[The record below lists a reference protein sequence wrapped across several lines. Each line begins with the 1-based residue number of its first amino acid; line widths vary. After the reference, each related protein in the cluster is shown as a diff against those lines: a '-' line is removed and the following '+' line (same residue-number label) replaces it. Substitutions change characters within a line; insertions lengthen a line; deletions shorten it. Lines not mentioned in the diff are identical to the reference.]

1 MSTIDV
7 SHSAPEPVPV
17 WGKCR
22 EAFARVVRA
31 RIEEW
36 MVRRAVK
43 ALHALDDRTLKDI
56 GLTRSEI
63 GSCARWRR
71 DGLPAY

>member
-7 SHSAPEPVPV
+7 SHSAPERVPL
-17 WGKCR
+17 WEKCR
-22 EAFARVVRA
+22 EALARVIRA
-31 RIEEW
+31 GIEEW

-43 ALHALDDRTLKDI
+43 ALSALDDRTLKDI

-71 DGLPAY
+71 DRQPSH

>member
-7 SHSAPEPVPV
+7 PHFAPEPVPF
-17 WGKCR
+17 WEKCR
-22 EAFARVVRA
+22 EALARVIRA
-31 RIEEW
+31 GIEEW

-43 ALHALDDRTLKDI
+43 ALQALDDRTLKDI

-71 DGLPAY
+71 DRQPSH